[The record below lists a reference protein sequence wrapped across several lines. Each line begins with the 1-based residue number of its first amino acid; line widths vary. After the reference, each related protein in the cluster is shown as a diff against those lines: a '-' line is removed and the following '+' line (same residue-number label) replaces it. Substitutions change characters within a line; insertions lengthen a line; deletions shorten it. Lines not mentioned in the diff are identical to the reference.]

1 MSTGLGSPVG
11 AVRDGG
17 RIDRISRYR
26 SPHIRRWSV
35 MPSSP
40 TPDSAP
46 PVPEP
51 YTPPRCAVPEFP
63 PIRAGGRRQFL
74 RRSAGRRRRSLA
86 LGLALTAAA
95 LAASAAHGTAPPQVV
110 AAPHGPAPTASA
122 RVGSHA
128 ASVPAAH
135 DAADALVRAPVRIAD
150 AAAVALLRPGDHVDV
165 LASSRVVAA
174 SATVVTV
181 PDHTGGPSAA
191 GDSAVPDTVSGSG
204 NSGALV
210 VLAVP
215 RRIAAALSG
224 AAVTT
229 PLAVT
234 LC

>member
-1 MSTGLGSPVG
+1 
-11 AVRDGG
+11 
-17 RIDRISRYR
+17 
-26 SPHIRRWSV
+26 

-51 YTPPRCAVPEFP
+51 YTPPRCAVPDFP

-86 LGLALTAAA
+86 LGLALTGV

-110 AAPHGPAPTASA
+110 AAPRGSASTTSA

-181 PDHTGGPSAA
+181 PDRTGGSSTA
-191 GDSAVPDTVSGSG
+191 GDSAVSDTVSGSG
-204 NSGALV
+204 NGGALV